1 MLQILIFLALAP
13 NAPLPQLKGLAEEM
27 DRLHTN
33 TALVLQSSAVDEHPL
48 WSPSGDYLAVNVMG
62 KWYKVNLQRL
72 SLKRGTWR
80 GKQIIGVL
88 ASKSSLS
95 RASSREVKQWTR
107 GSRFHERS
115 LTTKAGTRIELR
127 ETNAGTSLII
137 RKRNQKPQKIWT
149 TDLENCHSLV
159 LSSDEEYVAFIC
171 EQNGVAVMRLSDT
184 K

>member
-1 MLQILIFLALAP
+1 MLHILILLALTP
-13 NAPLPQLKGLAEEM
+13 NPVQQLKGLAEEM

-62 KWYKVNLQRL
+62 KWYKVSLQRL
-72 SLKRGTWR
+72 SLKGGTWR
-80 GKQIIGVL
+80 GKQKIGVL

-95 RASSREVKQWTR
+95 RASGRDVKQWTKS
-107 GSRFHERS
+107 SRFHERS
-115 LTTKAGTRIELR
+115 VTTKAGTRIELR
-127 ETNAGTSLII
+127 ETRLGTSLII

-171 EQNGVAVMRLSDT
+171 EQNGVAVMRLGD
-184 K
+184 KR